1 MSNSDPKQA
10 ATDPLAKVFNWF
22 SLNKT
27 DDCFDNWEIWGN
39 VPDSMGWKILGM
51 VAVFS
56 TS

>member
-39 VPDSMGWKILGM
+39 VTDSMG
-51 VAVFS
+51 
-56 TS
+56 